1 MQEVE
6 NFYCMPYLNCP
17 LFVFPF
23 TLYTDTDTPKDIFG
37 EIGGKITLYCNV
49 SSPGKQN
56 FLYWQKM
63 QGDETTFINGYY
75 ENKDVEPHVPVKYK
89 NHFRFNRPLGT
100 LEILHLSLKDRG
112 IYTCVTANQKS
123 FSFNLILPDS
133 VNYSRPEILLG
144 RRNGEVVV
152 NCSSSAGH
160 PFRVPEWRLLPENS
174 HTQWDVVD
182 NGGWLDNVTDLW
194 SVFSTVTLNCSR
206 PLNISCSVG
215 GAISKELSIC
225 EYSLRNGKEPAR
237 VLPLMKQEHHTSPTL
252 ALLKSWPPHSFQP
265 MTPDGSHK
273 T

>member
-1 MQEVE
+1 
-6 NFYCMPYLNCP
+6 
-17 LFVFPF
+17 
-23 TLYTDTDTPKDIFG
+23 
-37 EIGGKITLYCNV
+37 
-49 SSPGKQN
+49 
-56 FLYWQKM
+56 M

-225 EYSLRNGKEPAR
+225 HEHQDIMLIVAGTVMASMIFVALVVAVVKMRRVSYNRASNGPAAFPLRS
-237 VLPLMKQEHHTSPTL
+237 TSPPLSGHGTGEEENSKL
-252 ALLKSWPPHSFQP
+252 TQSC
-265 MTPDGSHK
+265 
-273 T
+273 

>member
-1 MQEVE
+1 
-6 NFYCMPYLNCP
+6 MPYLNCP

-23 TLYTDTDTPKDIFG
+23 TLYTDTDTPKDIF
-37 EIGGKITLYCNV
+37 
-49 SSPGKQN
+49 
-56 FLYWQKM
+56 
-63 QGDETTFINGYY
+63 DETTFINGYY

-237 VLPLMKQEHHTSPTL
+237 VKH
-252 ALLKSWPPHSFQP
+252 LKSQAYKRKSDWFGH
-265 MTPDGSHK
+265 
-273 T
+273 